1 MNMKRIFLWIIAGL
15 TVFCTA
21 GCNNDYSGRIEELK
35 AKADSLAAQC
45 SRLNSSL
52 SSVSRIIRAI
62 DENDLITG
70 VDEIVEGGEV
80 VGYRINFESGSPIT
94 VRNGSNG
101 LVPYVGTKQ
110 DSDGSIYWTIC
121 YGKNGSVDWLPD
133 NQGNK
138 VLAVGEIPYLDVK
151 DNKWRYTIDGKNWVE
166 LGPSKGEDA
175 DSMFS
180 KVVSNKDSLY
190 VVFKLADGNEL
201 RIPKKEAYEQLL
213 DSVELANEQIRAQRL
228 VLEAMFDGAIYIVS
242 LEEQFKD
249 TVKTG
254 VKVSLSNGSSFV
266 IRDWV
271 KSPVPVVLAEK
282 DTTDNVYYWTCR
294 YADED
299 FVWLTDSTGTRIRA
313 VSGSMGEI
321 PVVSIRKESS
331 DGNYYW
337 YVTSSGKGSFVTDTK
352 GNKINVATGGAFAA
366 DALQYDFFKS
376 VSYDGDSLELVLK
389 DGTKVSMMRQ
399 YSVTFKAE
407 PATAYNSTTKT
418 LTIASGKSV
427 TLSFTATGT
436 QIKDVVA
443 ITEGN
448 LDVVVDNSLSKCTVT
463 KKGSDGGS
471 VSLIFTFAEAHST
484 NTRFIKLKVQ

>member
-1 MNMKRIFLWIIAGL
+1 MKRIFLWIIAGL
-15 TVFCTA
+15 TVICSA
-21 GCNNDYSGRIEELK
+21 GCNNDYVRRIEELN
-35 AKADSLAAQC
+35 AKADSLKEMC
-45 SRLNSSL
+45 DRLNSSL

-70 VDEIVEGGEV
+70 VEEIKEDGEV
-80 VGYRINFESGSPIT
+80 IGYRINFESGSPIT
-94 VRNGSNG
+94 VCNGAKG

-121 YGKNGSVDWLPD
+121 YGKNGSVDWLLND
-133 NQGNK
+133 QGEK

-180 KVVSNKDSLY
+180 RVVSNKDSLY
-190 VVFKLADGNEL
+190 VVFKLTDGNEL

-228 VLEAMFDGAIYIVS
+228 VLESMFDGAVYIVS
-242 LEEQFKD
+242 LEEQSKD
-249 TVKTG
+249 NVKTG
-254 VKVSLSNGSSFV
+254 VKVSLSNDSSFV

-282 DTTDNVYYWTCR
+282 DTADNVYYWTCR
-294 YADED
+294 YADEA
-299 FVWLTDSTGTRIRA
+299 FVWLTDSEGNRIRA
-313 VSGSMGEI
+313 VGSMGEI
-321 PVVSIRKESS
+321 PVVSIRKES

-337 YVTSSGKGSFVTDTK
+337 YVTWSGEGSFVTDTE
-352 GNKINVATGGAFAA
+352 GRKINVATGGAFAA
-366 DALQYDFFKS
+366 DSLQYDFFKS
-376 VSYDGDSLELVLK
+376 VSYDDDSLELVLK
-389 DGTKVSMMRQ
+389 DGTRVRMMRQ
-399 YSVTFKAE
+399 FAVTLTSDALSE
-407 PATAYNSTTKT
+407 KT
-418 LTIASGKSV
+418 LTINDGKSV
-427 TLSFTATGT
+427 ELSFTATGA

-448 LDVVVDNSLSKCTVT
+448 LAVAVDILHSKCTVT
-463 KKGSDGGS
+463 KKGSEGGS
-471 VSLIFTFAEAHST
+471 VSLIFTFAGENST
-484 NTRFIKLKVQ
+484 NTKFIKLKVQ

>member
-1 MNMKRIFLWIIAGL
+1 MNMKRILLWIIAGL

-21 GCNNDYSGRIEELK
+21 GCNNDYSKRIEELK
-35 AKADSLAAQC
+35 AKADSLKEMC
-45 SRLNSSL
+45 DRLNSSL
-52 SSVSRIIRAI
+52 SSVSGIIRAI

-70 VDEIVEGGEV
+70 VDEVKEAGKV

-94 VRNGSNG
+94 IFNGVDG
-101 LVPYVGTKQ
+101 LVPYIGTKQ
-110 DSDGSIYWTIC
+110 DSDGSIYWTIRF
-121 YGKNGSVDWLPD
+121 GTDGSVDWLLD
-133 NQGNK
+133 NQGEK

-180 KVVSNKDSLY
+180 KVVSDKDSLF

-213 DSVELANEQIRAQRL
+213 DSVEVINGQIRAQRL
-228 VLEAMFDGAIYIVS
+228 VLESMFDGAIYIVS
-242 LEEQFKD
+242 LEEQFRD
-249 TVKTG
+249 NVRTG

-271 KSPVPVVLAEK
+271 KSSAPVVFAQK
-282 DTTDNVYYWTCR
+282 DTADNVYYWMYG

-299 FVWLTDSTGTRIRA
+299 ISWLTDSKGSRIRA
-313 VSGSMGEI
+313 VSGSVGEI
-321 PVVSIRKESS
+321 PVVSIRKDS

-337 YVTSSGKGSFVTDTK
+337 YVTCSGEGGFVRDTE
-352 GNKINVATGGAFAA
+352 GRKINVAASGAFAA
-366 DALQYDFFKS
+366 DALQYGFFKS
-376 VSYDGDSLELVLK
+376 VSYDDDSLELVLN

-399 YSVTFKAE
+399 YAVTLKSDPAPAYDSEAKILKVPDGGSVD
-407 PATAYNSTTKT
+407 
-418 LTIASGKSV
+418 
-427 TLSFTATGT
+427 LSFTATGS

-443 ITEGN
+443 ITEGD
-448 LDVVVDNSLSKCTVT
+448 LVVAVTSPGKCTVT
-463 KKGSDGGS
+463 KKDAEGGS
-471 VSLIFTFAEAHST
+471 VSLIFTFAGANST
-484 NTRFIKLKVQ
+484 NTKFIKLKVQ

>member
-366 DALQYDFFKS
+366 DSQQYKLFES
-376 VSYDGDSLELVLK
+376 LTYDEDCLELVLRE
-389 DGTKVSMMRQ
+389 GGEPIRIMRQ
-399 YSVTFKAE
+399 FAVTLE
-407 PATAYNSTTKT
+407 SDDLIGKT
-418 LTIASGKSV
+418 LEIEDGQFAVVAYK
-427 TLSFTATGT
+427 ATGA
-436 QIKDVVA
+436 QVENVVA

-448 LDVVVDNSLSKCTVT
+448 ISVSVDLEDCEITVSKN
-463 KKGSDGGS
+463 GSGS
-471 VSLIFTFAEAHST
+471 GAVSLIFTFAEAHST